1 MALADGSPESKPERL
16 SGSRLTGL
24 TQHPQRLALAGEVH
38 ARPFEMLEAP
48 VRASHLALLGPS
60 AVAEL
65 RHLALLLEAHG
76 AEPPGEGA
84 IHFSRDLGGIRLRWE
99 RHSEFSTY
107 TFLRFDAAATPFGET
122 AIDLVPADW
131 RERIP
136 GQVLAAVHIAVARDL
151 PDDLGPIFGGNPLVG
166 SRVQGGAGEMWTDF
180 RLHADGFGRMLVRDR
195 CLTRGQT
202 GRLVQRLL
210 EIETYRMMALLAFPP
225 AREASAEV
233 ARIDRDLA
241 GIVTQLADPTVQQND
256 RDLLEHLTRLA
267 AEAERLDAATGFRLS
282 AARAY
287 NAIVQTRIAEL
298 REERI
303 SGSQMVAEFMERRLD
318 PAMKTCESAAE
329 RLLLLSRRVS
339 RVGGLLR
346 TRVDIALEEKNRDLL
361 KSMNRRA
368 KLQLRMQQTV
378 EGLSVVA
385 ISYYLLGLLAYV
397 VKGLKAAGLH
407 VDSDLAG
414 LIGLPVVL
422 GMVWL
427 GVHRL
432 RRAIG
437 DGVEKG

>member
-1 MALADGSPESKPERL
+1 MADETPESVTERPA
-16 SGSRLTGL
+16 GPRLMGL
-24 TQHPQRLALAGEVH
+24 TQHPQRLMLAGEIH

-60 AVAEL
+60 ATTEL
-65 RHLALLLEAHG
+65 QHITQLIEAHG
-76 AEPPGEGA
+76 AEPPADGA
-84 IHFSRDLGGIRLRWE
+84 IYFIRDLGGIRLRWE

-107 TFLRFDAAATPFGET
+107 TFLRFDTPSAPFAET
-122 AIDLVPADW
+122 AIDLVPTDW
-131 RERIP
+131 LERLP
-136 GQVLAAVHIAVARDL
+136 GQLLSAIHIAVTGDHLEDMTPA
-151 PDDLGPIFGGNPLVG
+151 FGGNPMIG
-166 SRVQGGAGEMWTDF
+166 SRVQGGAAEVWTDF
-180 RLHADGFGRMLVRDR
+180 RLHADGFGRMLVQDR
-195 CLTRGQT
+195 GLTRGQI

-225 AREASAEV
+225 ARQASSEI

-241 GIVTQLADPTVQQND
+241 DIVTQLADPSVQQND
-256 RDLLEHLTRLA
+256 RELLENLTRLA
-267 AEAERLDAATGFRLS
+267 AEAEQLDAATGFRLS

-303 SGSQMVAEFMERRLD
+303 SGIQTMAEFMERRLN

-329 RLLLLSRRVS
+329 RLQLLARRVS

-385 ISYYLLGLLAYV
+385 ISYYLLGLLGYV
-397 VKGLKAAGLH
+397 VKGFKAAGLH
-407 VDSDLAG
+407 VDSDIAG
-414 LIGLPVVL
+414 LIGLPAVV
-422 GMVWL
+422 GMVCL

-437 DGVEKG
+437 GAEEE

>member
-1 MALADGSPESKPERL
+1 MADGSPERPA
-16 SGSRLTGL
+16 GSRLTGL
-24 TQHPQRLALAGEVH
+24 TQHPQRLILAGEVH
-38 ARPFEMLEAP
+38 ARPFESLESP

-60 AVAEL
+60 AAAER

-76 AEPPGEGA
+76 AEPPGQGA
-84 IHFSRDLGGIRLRWE
+84 IYFSRDLGGMRLRWE

-107 TFLRFDAAATPFGET
+107 TFLRFDALSLPFAEA

-131 RERIP
+131 LEQLP
-136 GQVLAAVHIAVARDL
+136 GHLLTAVHIAAARDL
-151 PDDLGPIFGGNPLVG
+151 PDDLTAAFGGNPLVG
-166 SRVQGGAGEMWTDF
+166 SRVQGGAAEVWTDF
-180 RLHADGFGRMLVRDR
+180 RLHADGFGRVLVRDR
-195 CLTRGQT
+195 GLTRGQT

-225 AREASAEV
+225 ARDASGEV
-233 ARIDRDLA
+233 ARIDRELA
-241 GIVTQLADPTVQQND
+241 GIVTQLADPAVQQND
-256 RDLLEHLTRLA
+256 RELLEHLTRLA
-267 AEAERLDAATGFRLS
+267 AEAEQLDAAIGFRLS

-287 NAIVQTRIAEL
+287 NAIVQSRIAEL

-303 SGSQMVAEFMERRLD
+303 PGSQMVAEFMERRLD
-318 PAMKTCESAAE
+318 PAMKTCESATE
-329 RLLLLSRRVS
+329 RLQLLSRRVS

-368 KLQLRMQQTV
+368 KLQLRMQETV

-385 ISYYLLGLLAYV
+385 ISYYLLGLLGSV
-397 VKGLKAAGLH
+397 VKGLKAAGLPL
-407 VDSDLAG
+407 DGDLAG
-414 LIGLPVVL
+414 LIGLPVVV

-427 GVHRL
+427 GVRRL

-437 DGVEKG
+437 DGVEKE